1 MRIYISGAITGTND
15 YLERFMKA
23 EKELEAKGY
32 TVINPAKVM
41 DQLPTMEYEEYM
53 TISLVL
59 LDMSEAI
66 YMMKGWKDSKGANRE
81 YGYAIAKGKTMYFE
95 QKGELK

>member
-1 MRIYISGAITGTND
+1 MRIYISGAITGTKD

-23 EKELEAKGY
+23 ERELEAKGY
-32 TVINPAKVM
+32 TIINPARVM
-41 DQLPTMEYEEYM
+41 DQLPEMKYEEYM
-53 TISLVL
+53 SISLML
-59 LDMSEAI
+59 LDMSDAI